1 MIFLDAIT
9 LGRAVDIAEYCIEQL
24 DQVHGREIFREVREM
39 DEVGEQNGTFAVA
52 LGRDAFTVQEVLRDI
67 RTNELAKHL
76 LRLRALF

>member
-1 MIFLDAIT
+1 M
-9 LGRAVDIAEYCIEQL
+9 EQL
-24 DQVHGREIFREVREM
+24 DQVDGRENFRELREM
-39 DEVGEQNGTFAVA
+39 DEVGEQNGKFAVA

>member
-1 MIFLDAIT
+1 MPLRSDRLSI
-9 LGRAVDIAEYCIEQL
+9 IAEYCIEQL
-24 DQVHGREIFREVREM
+24 DQVDGRENFRELREM
-39 DEVGEQNGTFAVA
+39 DEVGEQNGKFAVA

>member
-1 MIFLDAIT
+1 MD
-9 LGRAVDIAEYCIEQL
+9 
-24 DQVHGREIFREVREM
+24 GREIFREVREM
-39 DEVGEQNGTFAVA
+39 DEVGEQNGKFAVA

>member
-1 MIFLDAIT
+1 MD
-9 LGRAVDIAEYCIEQL
+9 
-24 DQVHGREIFREVREM
+24 GREIFREVREM

>member
-1 MIFLDAIT
+1 MD
-9 LGRAVDIAEYCIEQL
+9 
-24 DQVHGREIFREVREM
+24 GRENFRELREM
-39 DEVGEQNGTFAVA
+39 DEVGEQNGKFAAA